1 MQAFLDSSAIIYGLE
16 IQCFINE
23 KVLAEIKRY
32 FRSRKDRDYAYLVEV
47 FLRRNCIIIKNSELV
62 EQMKLLEGEIK
73 RKDLEHIATVR
84 QKEIHWLVA
93 YDQDFKGFSEYVK
106 PREFMRK
113 IGLKR
118 KEAQVKTSIA
128 CKFHRNSVRQSG
140 NGPRWFI

>member
-16 IQCFINE
+16 FEESNSALILDLLIEKKIQCFINE

-32 FRSRKDRDYAYLVEV
+32 FRSRKDRNYAYLVEV

-84 QKEIHWLVA
+84 QKEIQWLVA
-93 YDQDFKGFSEYVK
+93 YDQDFKGFPEYVT

-113 IGLKR
+113 IGLK
-118 KEAQVKTSIA
+118 QDGSIY
-128 CKFHRNSVRQSG
+128 G
-140 NGPRWFI
+140 